1 MQPHA
6 LDAVRTFVAF
16 EKQVPDGGGVQKAA
30 ETLQPNLPQQRL
42 ARDAPT
48 SSMRLTLLFLLASV
62 TAAFIRPSLQGGV
75 AATAQRL
82 MSDYMSRL
90 GPKPSGTDDERDEAK
105 ARARAITGRFS
116 VYAPDANELDA
127 KEFRAAL
134 KENMMR
140 DREKRR
146 SGALKGGQLASDYM
160 SRLSSGGSQ

>member
-1 MQPHA
+1 MAAPCFFLKAGSHSSDACETRCQSSPH
-6 LDAVRTFVAF
+6 
-16 EKQVPDGGGVQKAA
+16 
-30 ETLQPNLPQQRL
+30 
-42 ARDAPT
+42 
-48 SSMRLTLLFLLASV
+48 
-62 TAAFIRPSLQGGV
+62 V

-90 GPKPSGTDDERDEAK
+90 GQPSGTDDERDEAK

-127 KEFRAAL
+127 NEFRAAL

>member
-1 MQPHA
+1 
-6 LDAVRTFVAF
+6 
-16 EKQVPDGGGVQKAA
+16 
-30 ETLQPNLPQQRL
+30 
-42 ARDAPT
+42 
-48 SSMRLTLLFLLASV
+48 MRLTLLFLLASV

>member
-1 MQPHA
+1 
-6 LDAVRTFVAF
+6 
-16 EKQVPDGGGVQKAA
+16 
-30 ETLQPNLPQQRL
+30 
-42 ARDAPT
+42 
-48 SSMRLTLLFLLASV
+48 MRLTLLFLLASV

-75 AATAQRL
+75 PATAQRL

-90 GPKPSGTDDERDEAK
+90 GQPSGTDDERDEAK

-134 KENMMR
+134 KANMMR

>member
-1 MQPHA
+1 
-6 LDAVRTFVAF
+6 
-16 EKQVPDGGGVQKAA
+16 
-30 ETLQPNLPQQRL
+30 
-42 ARDAPT
+42 
-48 SSMRLTLLFLLASV
+48 MRLTLLFLLASV

-127 KEFRAAL
+127 KEFRRMIRVGLKIGKIDISDEDIEAL
-134 KENMMR
+134 IV
-140 DREKRR
+140 
-146 SGALKGGQLASDYM
+146 ALDDDGGGTL
-160 SRLSSGGSQ
+160 R